1 MSGAR
6 RHCMEYF
13 SVSDAD
19 FPLVSLSC
27 GIAVY
32 RAPPGLHPR
41 ACMMWACGKV
51 RNGVRV
57 VEIRDADGA
66 LVASAR

>member
-1 MSGAR
+1 
-6 RHCMEYF
+6 MEYF

-41 ACMMWACGKV
+41 ACMLWACGKV
-51 RNGVRV
+51 RDGVRV
-57 VEIRDADGA
+57 VEVRDSAGR
-66 LVASAR
+66 LVAEAR